1 MSAVATKEPKTPEL
15 NRMAEVRVESQAIGD
30 FLAWLQTE
38 KKIKFAK
45 YYGERLAPAQVPVE
59 DTLAEFFEIDLKKV
73 EKERQA
79 LLNFIR
85 KKS

>member
-1 MSAVATKEPKTPEL
+1 MSTVTAKAPKTPEL
-15 NRMAEVRVESQAIGD
+15 NRMADFRVESQAIGD

-45 YYGERLAPAQVPVE
+45 YYGERLAPVQVPVE

-79 LLNFIR
+79 LLDFIR
-85 KKS
+85 KKA

>member
-1 MSAVATKEPKTPEL
+1 MSTVATKEPKTPEL
-15 NRMAEVRVESQAIGD
+15 NRMADFRVESQAIGD

-38 KKIKFAK
+38 KRIKFAQ
-45 YYGERLAPAQVPVE
+45 YYGEQLAPVQVPVE
-59 DTLAEFFEIDLKKV
+59 ETLAEFFEIDLKKV

-79 LLNFIR
+79 LLDFIR